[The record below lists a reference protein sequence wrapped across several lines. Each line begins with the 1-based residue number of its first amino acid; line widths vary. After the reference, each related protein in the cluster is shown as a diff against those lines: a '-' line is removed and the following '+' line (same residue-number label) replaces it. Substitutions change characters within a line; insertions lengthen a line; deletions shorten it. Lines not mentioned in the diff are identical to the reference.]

1 MVDTDLITRTF
12 DLLSVDGGPI
22 HWTAKNP
29 RGRAAVGGHSRDTT
43 ALIRHA
49 NQQDGW
55 DFYVSLNPSSRSCI
69 KPSKDDITHLS
80 CVGIDIDP
88 HKDAKEID
96 IEPAA
101 RALDSA
107 LTSFTSTPNS
117 HIILSSGRGI
127 WAWVFIEPRPLLT
140 TEDRESADS
149 LIKGFTASFI
159 QTHSHLS
166 NHGNI
171 DSSCA
176 ELSRIARCP
185 GTINHKSGNQAHI
198 CIDYYPIKPLPY
210 EEFSKLGSAL
220 APAYGLPEPPSPI
233 TGRSIHEIVPH
244 CNVTSRQ
251 FILLGVDSAT
261 ESRHRRLFSA
271 AKNLLELG
279 IEPDI
284 AEYMLWS
291 GAERCLPNL
300 NVSDPG
306 VVRRMVR
313 QVWRSA

>member
-1 MVDTDLITRTF
+1 MVDTDSVARTF
-12 DLLSVDGGPI
+12 SLLSIGEPI
-22 HWTAKNP
+22 NWTAKNP
-29 RGRAAVGGHSRDTT
+29 RGRAAVGGQSPDSA
-43 ALIRHA
+43 ALVRNA

-69 KPSKDDITHLS
+69 KPSKEDITHLS
-80 CVGIDIDP
+80 CVGIDLDP
-88 HKDAKEID
+88 HKDVKTVD
-96 IEPAA
+96 YMQAA
-101 RALDSA
+101 QALDSA
-107 LTSFTSTPNS
+107 IARFTGSPNS

-127 WAWVFIEPRPLLT
+127 WAWVFIQPKPLAS
-140 TEDRESADS
+140 TEEREEADA
-149 LIKGFTASFI
+149 LIKGFTAAFSSYA
-159 QTHSHLS
+159 SHLS
-166 NHGNI
+166 KFGLI
-171 DSSCA
+171 DSACA

-185 GTINHKSGNQAHI
+185 GTTNHKTGSEAFI
-198 CIDYYPIKPLPY
+198 CVDFFPVERLSFSRF
-210 EEFSKLGSAL
+210 EELAAPL
-220 APAYGLPEPPSPI
+220 APSRGLPQPPSPI
-233 TGRSIHEIVPH
+233 NGRSIHEIVPH

-251 FILLGVDSAT
+251 FILLGVDSST

-291 GAERCLPNL
+291 GAERCIPNL

-313 QVWRSA
+313 QIWKH

>member
-1 MVDTDLITRTF
+1 MIDTDFVSRTF
-12 DLLSVDGGPI
+12 DLLSIGGPVN
-22 HWTAKNP
+22 WTAKNP
-29 RGRAAVGGHSRDTT
+29 RGRAAVGGQSADSA

-55 DFYVSLNPSSRSCI
+55 DFYVSLNPSGRSCI

-80 CVGIDIDP
+80 CIGIDIDP
-88 HKDAKEID
+88 HKESKAVEL
-96 IEPAA
+96 EPAA
-101 RALDSA
+101 RALDTAISEFVG
-107 LTSFTSTPNS
+107 SPNS
-117 HIILSSGRGI
+117 HIVISSGRGI
-127 WAWVFIEPRPLLT
+127 WGWLFVEPKPLT
-140 TEDRESADS
+140 TTEEREEADA
-149 LIKGFTASFI
+149 LIKGFTAAFCNSAP
-159 QTHSHLS
+159 HLS
-166 NHGNI
+166 RYGHI
-171 DSSCA
+171 DSACA

-185 GTINHKSGNQAHI
+185 GTINHKSGSAAHI
-198 CIDYYPIKPLPY
+198 CIDYYPVDRLPFLKF
-210 EEFSKLGSAL
+210 EELAAPL
-220 APAYGLPEPPSPI
+220 APSRGAPQPPSPI

-251 FILLGVDSAT
+251 FILLGVDSST

-291 GAERCLPNL
+291 GAERCIPNL

-313 QVWRSA
+313 QVWK